1 MSATVHNSDREFFV
15 SNKWYHTQ
23 FNKYVQKILIG
34 QTFTELYCLSI
45 TVLQKLVILGKKKGI
60 FAEDYLANSRVYKPI
75 VVLFVC
81 GIQNV
86 PR

>member
-1 MSATVHNSDREFFV
+1 MVPSTVI
-15 SNKWYHTQ
+15 
-23 FNKYVQKILIG
+23 NKYVQKRLIG
-34 QTFTELYCLSI
+34 QTFTEIHGLSI